1 MKSLLAYPCRFF
13 IPKKTLLF
21 LSIGKLLAKQLVF
34 WLILGL
40 AALPIRGE
48 AETNAEIIN
57 REFQLKTAYLFHFA
71 ELTEW
76 PATLPITI
84 CLQGASPL
92 RQYLP
97 ALEGLPINGKA
108 AHILLDQQND
118 AVECR
123 ILFLSDN
130 TLLTPALTEQS
141 KLHHILLVSDA
152 DGFAAQGGM
161 VQFAQRDNKLK
172 LVINLSAVNQAGLK
186 LSSKLLRM
194 AEILE

>member
-13 IPKKTLLF
+13 FAKKNQLF
-21 LSIGKLLAKQLVF
+21 LSIGELLVKQLVF

-40 AALPIRGE
+40 TGLPIRGE
-48 AETNAEIIN
+48 ADTNAEIIN

-76 PATLPITI
+76 PAAQPITI

-92 RQYLP
+92 RQNLP
-97 ALEGLPINGKA
+97 ALEGQLINGQA
-108 AHILLDQQND
+108 VHILLDQQND
-118 AVECR
+118 AAGCR

-130 TLLTPALTEQS
+130 TRLTPVLTEQS
-141 KLHHILLVSDA
+141 KLHHILMVSDA

-161 VQFAQRDNKLK
+161 VQFALRDNKLK